1 MQHMLNRVCTEGCV
15 LRLLMGTEYEVLYH
29 WLPFPFAFSVS
40 KEVEAESVKSF
51 REFCSFESM

>member
-1 MQHMLNRVCTEGCV
+1 MLNRVCTEGCV

-51 REFCSFESM
+51 REFCS